1 MIYRKLTREELT
13 EAISKSSCVREVL
26 VNLEMPITDS
36 GYHTIWK
43 WIKKFEL
50 NTSHFV
56 KSNNRNR
63 LHKKLSNEEIF
74 IENSGYS
81 KSRIKERII
90 KDKLIDYKCQRCGL
104 TEWQGEQISL
114 HLDHINGNRD
124 DDHLENLRFLC
135 PNCHSLTETYC
146 GKANKLPHNICIDCG
161 KNINRYSERCRKCLT
176 KQQQP
181 GGLLAQPT
189 RIEWPPIEKLL
200 EMIAE
205 TSRNNVAKQLG
216 ISETAVRK
224 HLKRYNAGQQ

>member
-13 EAISKSSCVREVL
+13 EAILKSSCVREVL

-43 WIKKFEL
+43 WIKKFDL

-81 KSRIKERII
+81 KPRIKERII

-114 HLDHINGNRD
+114 HLDHISGNRD
-124 DDHLENLRFLC
+124 DDRLENLRFLC

-146 GKANKLPHNICIDCG
+146 GKANKLPPNLCIDCG
-161 KNINRYSERCRKCLT
+161 SEIVRGCKRCRRCAKLALKSGVTRRKT
-176 KQQQP
+176 K
-181 GGLLAQPT
+181 
-189 RIEWPPIEKLL
+189 IEWPPIEKLL

-205 TSRNNVAKQLG
+205 TSRNNVARQLD

-224 HLKRYNAGQQ
+224 HLKRYSVKQ